1 MGGGGGGQGHLLK
14 GEAEGVKYIFSKM
27 LENMRIVYGKS
38 L

>member
-1 MGGGGGGQGHLLK
+1 MGGGGREQGHLLK
-14 GEAEGVKYIFSKM
+14 GEAEGVKYIFRKI